1 MTRDGQSKNSARDFN
16 VIYTFPE
23 NNIEQTKIETARTII
38 RPIKMEDQFFIW
50 KELYGN
56 RETMKFYH
64 DRIPRTLKR
73 VSSDVIGWN
82 DLFLQ
87 GIPYSAYVVISKDS
101 SSQKIGLIVIE
112 ARQEHDAQPGVAQI
126 FYLFAQKFRGNGF
139 GTESV
144 NAFVNYF
151 VKEQLAKNQKFLVQ
165 GYSLQA
171 LEMSA
176 LLENQASIKLIENHL
191 KPSSMKEEER
201 YGEKRKIY
209 QIQY

>member
-1 MTRDGQSKNSARDFN
+1 MRREQHKNSGRDFN
-16 VIYTFPE
+16 AIYDFFE
-23 NNIEQTKIETARTII
+23 NNIDQTKIETARTII
-38 RPIKMEDQFFIW
+38 RPIKLEDQFFIW

-56 RETMKFYH
+56 RETMKSYH

-73 VSSDVIGWN
+73 VSSDVTGWN

-87 GIPYSAYVVISKDS
+87 GIPYSAYVVVSKDNP
-101 SSQKIGLIVIE
+101 SQKIGMIVIE
-112 ARQEHDAQPGVAQI
+112 ARQEHDAQPGVAQF

-144 NAFVNYF
+144 NAFVNHF
-151 VKEQLAKNQKFLVQ
+151 VKERLAKNQKFLIQ
-165 GYSLQA
+165 GHPLQA

-191 KPSSMKEEER
+191 KPNSIKEEER